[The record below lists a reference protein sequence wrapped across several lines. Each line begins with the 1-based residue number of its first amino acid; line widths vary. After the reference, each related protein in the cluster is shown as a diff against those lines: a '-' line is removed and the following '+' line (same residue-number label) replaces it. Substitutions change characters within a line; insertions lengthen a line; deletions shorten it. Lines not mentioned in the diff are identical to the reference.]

1 MPPPTVDPTDPKALM
16 KELFSDERWAKDQ
29 FTAHLSEPIVALCE
43 ALAGC
48 FRSMEKLKDAAGRI
62 NTKRSSL
69 VAAFMYGVLDDLV
82 ISTKLLL
89 TGKLSAAGNVM
100 RQVAEG
106 IAMSILC
113 STDDPLIIAWK
124 KKKPV
129 KEHYWQKVWDEDEQA
144 QGYLAVEQLG
154 WNADKLG
161 VAATGVE
168 QLRQAKKR
176 YNPYS
181 HCGTTTI
188 TCRVPIEEPGVF
200 HLGGEFDEAKLVLYR
215 AELDSR
221 IALCRLLPGLM
232 KHLMATMAPPTA
244 EVARAV
250 APAQRADHED
260 Q

>member
-1 MPPPTVDPTDPKALM
+1 MPPPTIDPTDPEALV

-29 FTAHLSEPIVALCE
+29 FFEHLSDPLLALCE

-48 FRSMEKLKDAAGRI
+48 FRSMERLKNAAGQI
-62 NTKRSSL
+62 NTQRISL

-100 RQVAEG
+100 RQVVEG

-124 KKKPV
+124 KKKPI
-129 KEHYWQKVWDEDEQA
+129 KALYWQKVWNEDQQA
-144 QGYLAVEQLG
+144 QGYLAIDQLN

-161 VAATGVE
+161 VTDAGVE

-176 YNPYS
+176 YNAYS

-188 TCRVPIEEPGVF
+188 TCRVSIEEPGVF
-200 HLGGEFDEAKLVLYR
+200 HLGGEFDEAKLDLYR
-215 AELDSR
+215 AELVSR
-221 IALCRLLPGLM
+221 NALCRLLPGLIQ
-232 KHLMATMAPPTA
+232 HLTETMTPPGA
-244 EVARAV
+244 VVARAV
-250 APAQRADHED
+250 VPAQRADHQE